1 MEDTGFNSQKINL
14 ILNILSVLGA
24 VFLIFFIFI
33 ETKIEGDNIR
43 QYTKTKDSLEGV
55 IQMYQKEYKVL
66 KKHADELDS
75 IINNQTKKVKYIK
88 KNFYIF
94 KTPKIND
101 SDSAT
106 KYIQNFIKE

>member
-1 MEDTGFNSQKINL
+1 MEDTGFYSKKINL
-14 ILNILSVLGA
+14 ILNILSVLGV
-24 VFLIFFIFI
+24 VFLIFFMFI
-33 ETKIEGDNIR
+33 DEKNYSNDIK
-43 QYTKTKDSLEGV
+43 QYIKTKDSLEGV
-55 IQMYQKEYKVL
+55 IQIYQKEYTVL

-75 IINNQTKKVKYIK
+75 IINNQTETVKYIK

-94 KTPKIND
+94 KTPTINN